1 MGRTLRS
8 DKKKSN
14 LECRYLFFLN
24 ILFPT
29 EHAFPKRVDLDR
41 VHPKSIR
48 VRTWAQSALDMIV
61 LMVFEHVS
69 HNANTS
75 IICNNNFLA
84 AVRIRTLTD
93 NLVNMIN
100 AI

>member
-29 EHAFPKRVDLDR
+29 EYAFPKRVDLDR
-41 VHPKSIR
+41 VHPKSIA
-48 VRTWAQSALDMIV
+48 WMQSALDMIV

-84 AVRIRTLTD
+84 AVRIRTLSD

-100 AI
+100 AIGR